1 MVYFCHLRPQPPR
14 LLYDLLFEHKSVSL
28 LWCDLG
34 IARFSLTLFSVLSGT
49 PLMLHICLGT
59 SEAFSSILRGT
70 FVMHDVFSGPP
81 FLLCFVKLL
90 KGSGSHDH
98 AFYVVLYSSSPVPSP
113 AWV

>member
-1 MVYFCHLRPQPPR
+1 
-14 LLYDLLFEHKSVSL
+14 VSL

-59 SEAFSSILRGT
+59 SEAFSSILCGT
-70 FVMHDVFSGPP
+70 FVMHDVFSGTP

-90 KGSGSHDH
+90 KGDVLVV
-98 AFYVVLYSSSPVPSP
+98 AFLLAPSCFLHGF
-113 AWV
+113 V